1 MEHITKDTHLDFSED
16 DGATFLELY
25 GLSNYPNMGST
36 PDKVDVS
43 NMRDKNK
50 RYIDGL
56 TDPGSLEFEFI
67 YNTETA
73 QDTGTVIKKAFAKL
87 KEKENTLLDWKLA
100 FPDGTSYTW
109 KGKPTVYITSA
120 GVGDPMKYKLSV
132 SMESDLEWKET

>member
-1 MEHITKDTHLDFSED
+1 MEYLTKDTHLDFSED
-16 DGATFLELY
+16 GSAFKELY
-25 GLSNYPNMGST
+25 GLNNYPDMGSE
-36 PDKVDVS
+36 PDKTDVS

-56 TDPGSLEFEFI
+56 TDPGTLVFDFF
-67 YNTETA
+67 YNAETA
-73 QDTGTVIKKAFAKL
+73 ADSGNVIKKSFSELQGK
-87 KEKENTLLDWKLA
+87 KNTLLDWKLV
-100 FPDGTSYTW
+100 FPDGTYYSW